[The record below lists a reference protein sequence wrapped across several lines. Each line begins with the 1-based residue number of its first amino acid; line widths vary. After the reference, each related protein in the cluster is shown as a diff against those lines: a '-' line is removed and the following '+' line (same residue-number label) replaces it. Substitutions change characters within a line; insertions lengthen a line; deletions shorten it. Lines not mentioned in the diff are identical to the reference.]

1 MPEPVISTVKL
12 PFVTSAVE
20 IYCTLALVGSFG
32 QPLKHST
39 AITIT
44 NIIAVII
51 ITFLFKNLFKIFPPS
66 FKSLSLYLK
75 NVYKMCIENQN
86 LWKGMIFLS
95 IGYLTVSTTA
105 AQKIIPVG
113 NTKITISPN
122 GEADKSFMSDDSG
135 KTPITQIDTPDISLS
150 EAPGPDAIPFAVVN
164 ITAEKEGFF
173 TTNINDVQI
182 FPEITTTLYVN
193 MVPIPEFRENTP
205 LNIETIPQNL

>member
-1 MPEPVISTVKL
+1 M
-12 PFVTSAVE
+12 
-20 IYCTLALVGSFG
+20 
-32 QPLKHST
+32 
-39 AITIT
+39 
-44 NIIAVII
+44 
-51 ITFLFKNLFKIFPPS
+51 
-66 FKSLSLYLK
+66 
-75 NVYKMCIENQN
+75 
-86 LWKGMIFLS
+86 S

-113 NTKITISPN
+113 NTKITISQS

-135 KTPITQIDTPDISLS
+135 KTPVTQIDTPDISLS